1 MRNIIFSA
9 LVLTACATAP
19 EEQADPASVI
29 AAERAFAARA
39 GEIAWIPAFRE
50 FVAPDG
56 QLGNPTGFADA
67 PQQLA
72 ESQDD
77 GNRNLF
83 WWPAFAGIARSG
95 DMGFTTGPVSFD
107 EARTPRG
114 HYFTVWR
121 KQPDGSWKWI
131 YDGGVGPIA
140 NPTLIEP
147 GAARVPSLAVSAA
160 GVGSAAQA
168 VADISS
174 WESELTGAA
183 GVRERLA
190 ADARVVRS
198 REALATGADASAAL
212 AVPAEQVRY
221 EVLRTEAS
229 AAGDL
234 VMVLGLAHWTA
245 DGRQLSGPY
254 ARMWQHQATGWQ
266 VVYDQTI
273 VPRPP
278 QPAAPLP
285 AAPPPG

>member
-1 MRNIIFSA
+1 MRPIILSA
-9 LVLTACATAP
+9 LLLVACATTPAQ
-19 EEQADPASVI
+19 QADPANVI
-29 AAERAFAARA
+29 AAERAFATRA

-56 QLGNPTGFADA
+56 QLGNPTGFANA

-72 ESQDD
+72 ESEDD

-95 DMGFTTGPVSFD
+95 DLGFTTGPVSFD

-121 KQPDGSWKWI
+121 RQADGSWKWI

-147 GAARVPSLAVSAA
+147 NAANVPSLPVAAA
-160 GVGSAAQA
+160 GAGSAAQA
-168 VADISS
+168 IAEVSS
-174 WESELTGAA
+174 WEGELTGAA
-183 GVRERLA
+183 NVRERLA
-190 ADARVVRS
+190 VEARVVRS
-198 REALATGADASAAL
+198 RSAFASGAEASAAL
-212 AVPAEQVRY
+212 STPAEGVRY

-234 VMVLGLAHWTA
+234 VMVLGMAHWTA
-245 DGRQLSGPY
+245 DRAERSGPY
-254 ARMWQHQATGWQ
+254 ARMWQHQASGWR
-266 VVYDQTI
+266 VVYDQVI
-273 VPRPP
+273 VPRP
-278 QPAAPLP
+278 
-285 AAPPPG
+285 APPPG

>member
-1 MRNIIFSA
+1 M
-9 LVLTACATAP
+9 
-19 EEQADPASVI
+19 I

-56 QLGNPTGFADA
+56 QLGNPTGYANA

-77 GNRNLF
+77 GNRSLF
-83 WWPAFAGIARSG
+83 WWPAFAGVARSG
-95 DMGFTTGPVSFD
+95 DLGFTTGPVSFD

-131 YDGGVGPIA
+131 YDGGVGPIV

-147 GAARVPSLAVSAA
+147 NAAAVPSLAVAA
-160 GVGSAAQA
+160 NGAGSAAQA
-168 VADISS
+168 IAEISS
-174 WESELTGAA
+174 WEGELTGAA
-183 GVRERLA
+183 SVRERMA

-198 REALATGADASAAL
+198 RMALASGAEASAAL
-212 AVPAEQVRY
+212 ATPAEQVRY

-234 VMVLGLAHWTA
+234 VMVLGMAHWSA
-245 DGRQLSGPY
+245 DGAEHSGPY
-254 ARMWQHQATGWQ
+254 ARMWQNQPNGWR
-266 VVYDQTI
+266 VVYDQMI
-273 VPRPP
+273 LPRP
-278 QPAAPLP
+278 
-285 AAPPPG
+285 APPPG